1 MDATR
6 DDEPTPERPGLS
18 GQSAPAL
25 ASDPFVAPGGRD
37 HPENATG
44 RRRRRWVFG
53 LAGVVVLAGAAVA
66 GWFILQTSADERNA
80 AAPVE
85 AVKTYVDAIA
95 RGDATTANELVD
107 PKTFTENIDL
117 ELLTDEMLAS
127 AEERITVL
135 EVTRG
140 DSSGETVDVTV
151 KFRIMAEKFPD
162 DSEESDTRNLPREAI
177 DDSVTLRATRTDTNL
192 LGFETWEVR
201 DPFLVPV
208 TIMAGGA
215 PAETG
220 KFGSESVPLNDLRAQ
235 KEPHRV
241 FVYPALYP
249 LRGPDLSR
257 HLEQWPGRQ
266 FLEPFDGNRPT
277 EDSEPSPAAL
287 IYTPTDE
294 FRDTVSAK
302 IAEHVRTCLTAS
314 PFPPTCPSTLEDSGN
329 TTVRV
334 TKEPTLNDLLADPTK
349 PYANGKPM
357 AFTFAAFGDVSLTNL
372 VFPDGFDLPLIVTGQ
387 ATIKPDDSL
396 TITFTPDPTHGS

>member
-1 MDATR
+1 MNATR
-6 DDEPTPERPGLS
+6 DDDPTPERPELP
-18 GQSAPAL
+18 GQTVPAL
-25 ASDPFVAPGGRD
+25 ASDPFAAPGVPGHR
-37 HPENATG
+37 ENATG
-44 RRRRRWVFG
+44 RRRRRWIFW
-53 LAGVVVLAGAAVA
+53 LTGVVVLAGAAVA
-66 GWFILQTSADERNA
+66 GWFILQASADEDNA

-95 RGDATTANELVD
+95 RGDATTANDLVD
-107 PKTFTENIDL
+107 PKTFTEDIDL
-117 ELLTDEMLAS
+117 ALLTDEMLDS
-127 AEERITVL
+127 ADERITIL

-140 DSSGETVDVTV
+140 DESGETVEVTV
-151 KFRIMAEKFPD
+151 KFRIMAETFQDAP
-162 DSEESDTRNLPREAI
+162 EEDTRNLPREAV
-177 DDSVTLRATRTDTNL
+177 DDSVTLRATRTDTSL
-192 LGFETWEVR
+192 FGFETWEVR

-220 KFGSESVPLNDLRAQ
+220 VFGSESVPMNDLGAQ
-235 KEPHRV
+235 QEPDRV

-277 EDSEPSPAAL
+277 EDSEPSPAGL

-302 IAEHVRTCLTAS
+302 LAENVNTCLTAS
-314 PFPPTCPSTLEDSGN
+314 PFPPTCPSTLESSGN

-334 TKEPTLNDLLADPTK
+334 TKKPTLDDLLADSTK
-349 PYANGKPM
+349 PYAKGKPM
-357 AFTFAAFGDVSLTNL
+357 VFTFVAFGDVSLSNL
-372 VFPDGFDLPLIVTGQ
+372 AFPDGLDLPLIIMGQ

-396 TITFTPDPTHGS
+396 TISFTPDPGAGP